1 MNKTMTTALAATI
14 GLVGSAAYFSP
25 WFWRHYRMSRVRR
38 EVIQKRAL
46 ALTYDDGPSTALT
59 PQLLDLLRT
68 REARATFFMLG
79 RHAQQHGHIVD
90 RVIKEGHDVGCHTD
104 QHLNAWTALPW
115 DGVADIDAGYERLA
129 RWIRP
134 DSMFRPPYGKMTL
147 PTYWSIRR
155 RKAPVW
161 WWTIDSGDTDNTL
174 PSPGLVADRLRREGG
189 GIVLMHDLDRTQPRN
204 EFVLEVTAALLDVAR
219 QESFEVMP
227 LSEICQ

>member
-1 MNKTMTTALAATI
+1 MNKTMATALAATI

-25 WFWRHYRMSRVRR
+25 WFWRHYRMSRLRR
-38 EVIQKRAL
+38 EVVKKRAL
-46 ALTYDDGPSTALT
+46 ALTYDDGPSTAIT

-90 RVIKEGHDVGCHTD
+90 RVIEEGHDVGCHSD
-104 QHLNAWTALPW
+104 QHLNAWRTLPW
-115 DGVADIDAGYERLA
+115 EAVADIDAGYERLSH
-129 RWIRP
+129 WIQP

-155 RKAPVW
+155 RNAPVW

-174 PSPGLVADRLRREGG
+174 PDPSHVAERLRREGG

-204 EFVLEVTAALLDVAR
+204 EFVLEVTAALLDVAQ
-219 QESFEVMP
+219 QESFQVMP